1 MKEIFSDE
9 QLKRIAEQQGDS
21 SNLSDAADFIAN
33 EASAVP
39 EASDDVFAWDEDDQL
54 EADLAAEQSAMA
66 ATMAASYASS
76 GDDVYRDREDGEE
89 EFEDGEGVQYNAF
102 ADDEPVP
109 APAAEPASGHAAIE
123 AGREEEPV
131 YEAATEEEF
140 YKSLK
145 EKQKRSRARLI
156 VLLGILGVLLIFAC
170 LQFYYTGLNGWHKTK
185 EGSFYI
191 SDHSRL
197 VGLYTIDSTMYLFDG
212 NGFLIEGPAE
222 ESGQI
227 YYSSKQGVLKGVVTI
242 AGEEYYFSE
251 EDGVLRR
258 GFYTKDGVDYY
269 RNSHGFVESGV
280 REIDGKV
287 YYIGSDGRLLSGWA
301 SFENGVRY
309 FPPSDYNMYTGIRE
323 VDGELYYFDWNGYV
337 RKGFIR
343 SEEECYYAEPQNG
356 SLRFGRVN
364 VDGTEYYLST
374 DGAVLNGIGEAEEKA
389 WYFKDNAFVL
399 GWVEDESGRF
409 YSNENG
415 LVTGDQKI
423 DGKGYY
429 FEPDYRLA
437 RGWITRET
445 GRYYFD
451 NDGVMLY
458 GWQTIDGKTY
468 RFSDEGILYVGEQE
482 FDGVKYLFAEDGA
495 FYDGFTETE
504 IGRQY
509 FDKGYLKTGITKI
522 EDKYYYLDSQG
533 IARGGKQT
541 VNGLLAM
548 YNADG
553 SAQTGWKTID
563 DKKYYLAE
571 TGVMLAG
578 NVAIGNKRYYLSRE
592 GGFLEPGWHTD
603 NGKFYSYK
611 DGTIAVGAVKIDGVL
626 YGFSD
631 VGYLVTK
638 VGLQKIGGKQRYVKN
653 DKGELAFSTEMDI
666 NGKKYEIDANGVAQ
680 VKFSTINNN
689 NLDAYLDYVISDV
702 VGSKDITALY
712 RWVYKTIPTYSY
724 ESEGNANNPRALACE
739 AINNRRGACWHYAAL
754 MTLIL
759 QRAGYNAK
767 IIKGGGHTFAVHHW
781 TAVYVDGQWKY
792 IDAMR
797 GDKYVLLTQAK
808 LDESQ
813 FYYKDSRYGP
823 QKPNVYY
830 WDKYYYGYTKP

>member
-66 ATMAASYASS
+66 ATEAASYASS

-364 VDGTEYYLST
+364 VDGTEYFLST

-482 FDGVKYLFAEDGA
+482 FDGVKYLFADDGA

-611 DGTIAVGAVKIDGVL
+611 DGTIAVGAVKIDGKL
-626 YGFSD
+626 YAFSD

-638 VGLQKIGGKQRYVKN
+638 EGLQKIGGKQRYVYSDGTIAVN
-653 DKGELAFSTEMDI
+653 TEMTI
-666 NGKKYEIDANGVAQ
+666 NGKKYEIDASGVAQ
-680 VKFSTINNN
+680 VKFSTINDN
-689 NLDAYLDYVISDV
+689 NLNAYLDYIINDV
-702 VGSKDITALY
+702 VGSKDIKALY
-712 RWVYKTIPTYSY
+712 KWVRKTIPTYSY
-724 ESEGNANNPRALACE
+724 WSSGTAGIRTLACE
-739 AINNRRGACWHYAAL
+739 AINKHYGACWHYAAL
-754 MTLIL
+754 MTIIL
-759 QRAGYNAK
+759 QKAGYEAK
-767 IIKGGGHTFAVHHW
+767 VIKGGGHTFSEHQW
-781 TAVYVDGQWKY
+781 TAVKVNGQWLY

-797 GDKYVLLTQAK
+797 SDVFLLTQAQ
-808 LDESQ
+808 LDDRK
-813 FYYKDSRYGP
+813 YTYTDSRYGP
-823 QKPNVYY
+823 QKPKTGYT
-830 WDKYYYGYTKP
+830 DKYYYGYTKP

>member
-9 QLKRIAEQQGDS
+9 KLNELAKEPNSDAS
-21 SNLSDAADFIAN
+21 TLSAAADFIAN
-33 EASAVP
+33 EATSVP
-39 EASDDVFAWDEDDQL
+39 QASDEDVFTWNEEDAL
-54 EADLAAEQSAMA
+54 EADSAEAAGA
-66 ATMAASYASS
+66 AGLTAEELSEEDESRYFL
-76 GDDVYRDREDGEE
+76 DREDGD
-89 EFEDGEGVQYNAF
+89 EDYDYEDVSYVA
-102 ADDEPVP
+102 AEVPVSEPVLQDDP
-109 APAAEPASGHAAIE
+109 YDAP
-123 AGREEEPV
+123 
-131 YEAATEEEF
+131 TEEDF
-140 YKSLK
+140 YQNLK
-145 EKQKRSRARLI
+145 DRQKRSRRRL
-156 VLLGILGVLLIFAC
+156 VFLLGILGALIIVAS
-170 LQFYYTGLNGWHKTK
+170 LKYYYNGVNGWHKTK
-185 EGSFYI
+185 EGTYYI
-191 SDHSRL
+191 QDRLRL
-197 VGLYTIDSTMYLFDG
+197 VGLYQIDGGEYLFDG
-212 NGFLIEGPAE
+212 NGLLIEGPAE
-222 ESGQI
+222 EGGKA
-227 YYSSKQGVLKGVVTI
+227 YYSTLEGILKGVVEI
-242 AGEEYYFSE
+242 DGEEFYFSE

-258 GFYTKDGVDYY
+258 GFYTEDGVQYY
-269 RNSHGFVESGV
+269 RNSHGFVEAGV
-280 REIDGKV
+280 REINGKV
-287 YYIGSDGRLLSGWA
+287 YYIGEDGRLLEGWA
-301 SFENGVRY
+301 HFENGVRY
-309 FPPSDYNMYTGIRE
+309 FPASDHNMYTGIRE
-323 VDGELYYFDWNGYV
+323 VDGEQYYFDWNGYV

-343 SEEECYYAEPQNG
+343 EDGTCYYAEPQNG
-356 SLRFGRVN
+356 ALQFGRVT
-364 VDGTEYYLST
+364 VDGAEYYLNE
-374 DGAVLNGIGEAEEKA
+374 DGAVLEGIGRAEDKD
-389 WYFKDNAFVL
+389 WYFRENAFVL
-399 GWVEDESGRF
+399 GWVEDDNGRF

-458 GWQTIDGKTY
+458 GWQTIDGKNY
-468 RFSDEGILYVGEQE
+468 RFSDEGVLYVGEHE
-482 FDGVKYLFAEDGA
+482 FDGVKYLFADDGA

-578 NVAIGNKRYYLSRE
+578 NVAIGGKRYYLSRE

-611 DGTIAVGAVKIDGVL
+611 DGTIAVGAVKIDGKL
-626 YGFSD
+626 YAFSD
-631 VGYLVTK
+631 TGYLVTK
-638 VGLQKIGGKQRYVKN
+638 EGLQKIGGKQRYVYS
-653 DKGELAFSTEMDI
+653 DGTIAVSTEMTI

-702 VGSKDITALY
+702 VGSKDIKALY
-712 RWVYKTIPTYSY
+712 KWVQKTVPTYSY
-724 ESEGNANNPRALACE
+724 YSEGNAGNPRVLACE

-754 MTLIL
+754 MTLLL

-767 IIKGGGHTFAVHHW
+767 IIKGGGHTYSVHHW
-781 TAVYVDGQWKY
+781 TAVQVSGQWLY

-797 GDKYVLLTQAK
+797 LERTICLVDQAT
-808 LDESQ
+808 LDSYQ
-813 FYYKDSRYGP
+813 FTYKTPGIGP
-823 QKPNVYY
+823 QPGNNNYT
-830 WDKYYYGYTKP
+830 DKYYYGYTKP